1 MQSSL
6 RTVRRAARGFS
17 LLEIMLVV
25 AIIGI
30 LMGAVAWNLA
40 GASQKAKISATKIKM
55 RTLKAAL
62 IQYST
67 EQNVFPPT
75 LQPLVLQKVIEPD
88 GVKDNWGRDFYYN
101 PQGLAPNP
109 FQLISVGEDGQP
121 NTPDDLDVWSID
133 VK

>member
-1 MQSSL
+1 MTKHES
-6 RTVRRAARGFS
+6 RRVTRAGFS

-40 GASQKAKISATKIKM
+40 GASQKAKISATKMKM
-55 RTLKAAL
+55 KTLKGAL
-62 IQYST
+62 TTYSV
-67 EQNVFPPT
+67 EQNVYPPT
-75 LQPLVLQKVIEPD
+75 LQPLVLQRVVESEGI
-88 GVKDNWGRDFYYN
+88 KDNWGRDFYYN

-121 NTPDDLDVWSID
+121 NTPDDLDVWTMD